1 MTETSNAT
9 MIHRMNSIHKNAIVF
24 YRFLLFFIVFMLENH
39 AGTGY
44 ILERVTQL
52 DPKST
57 HTTEEKPSLKTLT
70 VAQQKGGTGKTTT
83 AHAIGSWLKD
93 QGRRVLFVDLDAQT
107 NLSFIMGARMDGL
120 SVLDVL
126 TGNAAAADAIQKTD
140 GGNIIPGTA
149 LLAGADIDFAGKMY
163 ILSERLKAISRRFD
177 YCIIDT
183 PPALGALTVAAL
195 TAADS
200 VIIPCL
206 PDTLSIQA
214 LGQIVDTIKAVKKSC
229 NPNLKI
235 AGILLT
241 RYTPRQK
248 LTRDIET
255 MLEQAAKSI
264 GTRVFKARIRETVSI
279 REAQT
284 MGQSIY
290 TYSAN
295 SAGAIDYTN
304 LMKEIY

>member
-1 MTETSNAT
+1 M
-9 MIHRMNSIHKNAIVF
+9 F
-24 YRFLLFFIVFMLENH
+24 YRFLLFFIVFTLEIH

-44 ILERVTQL
+44 ILERVTQ
-52 DPKST
+52 PFFRT
-57 HTTEEKPSLKTLT
+57 NHTTEEKPSLKTIT

-93 QGRRVLFVDLDAQT
+93 QGRRVLFVDLDAQS
-107 NLSFIMGARMDGL
+107 NLSFIMGANLDGL
-120 SVLDVL
+120 SVWDVL
-126 TGNAAAADAIQKTD
+126 TGKAAAADAIQKTD

-163 ILSERLKAISRRFD
+163 ILSERLKTLSRRFD
-177 YCIIDT
+177 YCVIDT

-214 LGQIVDTIKAVKKSC
+214 LGQIADTIEAVKRSS
-229 NPNLKI
+229 NPKLKT

-255 MLEQAAKSI
+255 MLERAAESI
-264 GTRVFKARIRETVSI
+264 GTRVFSARIRETVSI

-284 MGQSIY
+284 MGMSIY
-290 TYSAN
+290 AYSAN
-295 SAGAIDYTN
+295 SAGAIDYTQ
-304 LMKEIY
+304 LMKEII